1 MAVRNRVGSPVEG
14 EDFFGRA
21 TELLTAWDLLD
32 AENHLLISAPR
43 RVGKT
48 SLVRRLVKDAEER
61 GWKALFINVE
71 GEDGEVGFVRQ
82 LVEGL
87 KEQKNGIGKA
97 KESIVK
103 AVTNLLQSLEVE
115 VKADDIGS
123 VKINWN
129 QTKATDLKVQLA
141 ELLRQMGDGLIV
153 IDELP
158 VMLNR
163 MANAENGKKRT
174 ESFLHWLRAFRQ
186 LPDVQVRWVFCG
198 SIGLDSF
205 TERMG
210 VVKTINDLYDFPLG
224 AYDSNTA
231 DLFLNELGKAEQLPL
246 LPDVRQEIVRQVGWP
261 LPYYLQ
267 LIFSKL
273 KIIARSKESQT
284 GVTVADVTIAFTQAA
299 SYSKLSTWQERL
311 DEQLSLDDARLAKGL
326 LDMLCQ
332 QEKGRKRAYLEQH
345 MVTSLH
351 MPIDAAK
358 DNTAKLLKMLERD
371 GYLLTEAGIYA
382 FRSPL
387 LRIYWF
393 NSRIQ

>member
-1 MAVRNRVGSPVEG
+1 MRNRVGSPVEG
-14 EDFFGRA
+14 EDFFGREVELITA
-21 TELLTAWDLLD
+21 WELLE

-48 SLVRRLVKDAEER
+48 SLVRHLVKDAEVR
-61 GWKALFINVE
+61 GWKALFVNVE
-71 GEDGEVGFVRQ
+71 GEDSEIGFVRQ

-87 KEQKNGIGKA
+87 KEQKNWIGKA
-97 KESIVK
+97 KDSTVK

-123 VKINWN
+123 VKVNWS

-163 MANAENGKKRT
+163 MANAENGKSRT

-186 LPDVQVRWVFCG
+186 LPGIQVRWVFCG

-205 TERMG
+205 TERLG

-224 AYDSNTA
+224 AFSSTTA
-231 DLFLNELGKAEQLPL
+231 DLFLDELGKAEQIQLS
-246 LPDVRQEIVRQVGWP
+246 PDVRQEIIRQVGWP

-273 KIIARSKESQT
+273 KIIARSKGSQQAAT
-284 GVTVADVTIAFTQAA
+284 IADVSSAFTQAA
-299 SYSKLSTWQERL
+299 NYSKLSTWLERL

-326 LDMLCQ
+326 LDMLCR
-332 QEKGRKRAYLEQH
+332 QEKGRKRAHIEQYLIG
-345 MVTSLH
+345 SLH
-351 MPIDAAK
+351 IPIDLAK
-358 DNTAKLLKMLERD
+358 DSAAKLLKMLERD
-371 GYLLTEAGIYA
+371 GYLVTEAGIYA

-387 LRIYWF
+387 LRMFWF

>member
-14 EDFFGRA
+14 DDFFGRE
-21 TELLTAWDLLD
+21 TELTTAWDLLG

-48 SLVRRLVKDAEER
+48 SLVRHLVKDAEKR
-61 GWKALFINVE
+61 GWKALFVNVE

-87 KEQKNGIGKA
+87 KEQKNWIGKA
-97 KESIVK
+97 KDSTVK
-103 AVTNLLQSLEVE
+103 AVTNMLQSLELE

-224 AYDSNTA
+224 AFTPTTA
-231 DLFLNELGKAEQLPL
+231 DLFLNELGQAEQIQLP
-246 LPDVRQEIVRQVGWP
+246 PDVRQEIVRQVGWP

-273 KIIARSKESQT
+273 KIIARSKGLQQ
-284 GVTVADVTIAFTQAA
+284 GATVADVTIAFAQAA
-299 SYSKLSTWQERL
+299 NYSKLSTWQERL
-311 DEQLSLDDARLAKGL
+311 DEQLSLDDARLAKGV
-326 LDMLCQ
+326 LDMLCR
-332 QEKGRKRAYLEQH
+332 QEKGRKRAHIEQH
-345 MVTSLH
+345 MVTVLH
-351 MPIDAAK
+351 TPIDAAK

-371 GYLLTEAGIYA
+371 GYLITEAGIYA

>member
-14 EDFFGRA
+14 DDFFGRE
-21 TELLTAWDLLD
+21 TELITAWELLD
-32 AENHLLISAPR
+32 VENHLLISAPR

-48 SLVRRLVKDAEER
+48 SLVRRLVKDAEVR
-61 GWKALFINVE
+61 GWKALFVNVE

-87 KEQKNGIGKA
+87 KEQKNWIGKA
-97 KESIVK
+97 KDSTVK
-103 AVTNLLQSLEVE
+103 AVSNLLQSLEVE

-141 ELLRQMGDGLIV
+141 ELLRQMGNGLIV

-224 AYDSNTA
+224 AFNLKTA
-231 DLFLNELGKAEQLPL
+231 DLFLNELGKAEQIELP
-246 LPDVRQEIVRQVGWP
+246 PDVRQEIVRQVGWP

-273 KIIARSKESQT
+273 KIIARSKGFRQEA
-284 GVTVADVTIAFTQAA
+284 TVADVTTAFTQAA
-299 SYSKLSTWQERL
+299 NYSKLSTWLERL

-326 LDMLCQ
+326 LDMLCR
-332 QEKGRKRAYLEQH
+332 QEKGRKRAYIEQH

-351 MPIDAAK
+351 TPIDAAK

-371 GYLLTEAGIYA
+371 GYLITEAGIYA

-393 NSRIQ
+393 NARVQ

>member
-1 MAVRNRVGSPVEG
+1 MEG
-14 EDFFGRA
+14 DDFFGREI
-21 TELLTAWDLLD
+21 ELATAWDLLD

-48 SLVRRLVKDAEER
+48 SLVRRLVKDAGKR
-61 GWKALFINVE
+61 GWKALFVNVE
-71 GEDGEVGFVRQ
+71 DEDAEIGFVRQ

-87 KEQKNGIGKA
+87 KEQKNWIGK
-97 KESIVK
+97 VK
-103 AVTNLLQSLEVE
+103 DGTVKTVTNLLQSIELE
-115 VKADDIGS
+115 VKADDVGS
-123 VKINWN
+123 IKINWN

-141 ELLRQMGDGLIV
+141 ELLRQMGNGLIV

-158 VMLNR
+158 VMLTR

-186 LPDVQVRWVFCG
+186 LPGVQVRWVFCG

-224 AYDSNTA
+224 AYNPDIA
-231 DLFLNELGKAEQLPL
+231 DLFLEELGKAEQIRLS
-246 LPDVRQEIVRQVGWP
+246 PDVRQEIIRQVGWP

-267 LIFSKL
+267 VIFSKL
-273 KIIARSKESQT
+273 KIITRSKGAHQAA
-284 GVTVADVTIAFTQAA
+284 TVADVTTAFTQAA
-299 SYSKLSTWQERL
+299 KYSKLNTWLERL
-311 DEQLSLDDARLAKGL
+311 DEQLSLDEARLAKGV
-326 LDMLCQ
+326 LDMLCR
-332 QEKGRKRAYLEQH
+332 QEKGRKRTHIEQH
-345 MVTSLH
+345 LVASLH
-351 MPIDAAK
+351 IPIDAAR
-358 DNTAKLLKMLERD
+358 DSAAKLLKMLERD
-371 GYLLTEAGIYA
+371 GYLMTDVGIYA